1 MDSAE
6 IESWRKRENINEI
19 AAITYGYLP
28 LSSTP
33 YRGNVGLIM
42 LESGLDSNSCEIYY
56 CCPRAIAI
64 GNGVVIKAVVALTFI
79 EASIKSKNLLLWPRR
94 QCRQREELQEK
105 PAHHI
110 SIGAERQ

>member
-19 AAITYGYLP
+19 AATTILYSLP
-28 LSSTP
+28 WECRP
-33 YRGNVGLIM
+33 VIM
-42 LESGLDSNSCEIYY
+42 LQSGLDSNSCEIYY